1 MYDLASAALDAEAT
15 TLREGHTFS
24 ICRQRNVLAGA
35 SSSTT
40 RTFKFRRM
48 VVVFSKET
56 KTIQPIQIHFVI
68 AVREFISVAKCQ
80 LLPHKDTPLIPMLV
94 VYG

>member
-1 MYDLASAALDAEAT
+1 
-15 TLREGHTFS
+15 
-24 ICRQRNVLAGA
+24 
-35 SSSTT
+35 
-40 RTFKFRRM
+40 M

-68 AVREFISVAKCQ
+68 AVREFISVANCQ
-80 LLPHKDTPLIPMLV
+80 LLPHKDTPLLPMLV

>member
-1 MYDLASAALDAEAT
+1 
-15 TLREGHTFS
+15 
-24 ICRQRNVLAGA
+24 
-35 SSSTT
+35 
-40 RTFKFRRM
+40 M